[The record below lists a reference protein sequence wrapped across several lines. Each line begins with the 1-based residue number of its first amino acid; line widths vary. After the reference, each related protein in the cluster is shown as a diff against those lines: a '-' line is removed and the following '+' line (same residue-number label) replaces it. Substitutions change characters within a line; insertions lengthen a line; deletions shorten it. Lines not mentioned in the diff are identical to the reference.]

1 MYHEP
6 VLLQQSIEGLAI
18 KPNGIYVDATF
29 GGGGHSREILKHLQ
43 EGKLYAFDQDEDA
56 KKNAELIEDKNFVF
70 IEANFRFMK
79 RYLKMYGAQQ
89 VDGILADLGVSS
101 HQFDTAERGFSTRF
115 EADLDMRMDQ
125 KASTNARE
133 ILNDAPEE
141 DLKTI
146 FRQYG
151 ELTNAAKLAR
161 AISSARVNQPIE
173 RVSQLK
179 EVLSRFAPR
188 KKENKFFAQV
198 FQALRIAV
206 NDEVKSLEEL
216 LLQTEELVAPGGR
229 ISIISYHSLEDRL
242 VKNYILRGDLHG
254 VEEKDFYGNV
264 LKPFQ
269 AINRKPIQASE
280 AEIEKNS
287 RARSARLRIAER
299 EEDEQI

>member
-1 MYHEP
+1 MSMYHEP

-29 GGGGHSREILKHLQ
+29 GGGGHSREILKHLDG
-43 EGKLYAFDQDEDA
+43 GKLYAFDQDEDA
-56 KKNAELIEDKNFVF
+56 KKNAEKIEDKNFVF
-70 IEANFRFMK
+70 VEANFRYMK
-79 RYLKMYGAQQ
+79 RYLKMYGVQQ

-115 EADLDMRMDQ
+115 DADLDMRMDQ

-133 ILNDAPEE
+133 IINEAPEE
-141 DLKTI
+141 ELKLI
-146 FRQYG
+146 FKQYG
-151 ELTNAAKLAR
+151 ELPNAGKLAR
-161 AISSARVNQPIE
+161 VISSARVNEPIE

-179 EVLSRFAPR
+179 EILGRFAPR

-206 NDEVKSLEEL
+206 NDEMKSLEEL

-229 ISIISYHSLEDRL
+229 ISVMSYHSLEDRL
-242 VKNYILRGDLHG
+242 VKNYILRGDISG

-264 LKPFQ
+264 LKPFR
-269 AINRKPIQASE
+269 AINRKPITASE
-280 AEIEKNS
+280 EEIERNS

-299 EEDEQI
+299 EEDE